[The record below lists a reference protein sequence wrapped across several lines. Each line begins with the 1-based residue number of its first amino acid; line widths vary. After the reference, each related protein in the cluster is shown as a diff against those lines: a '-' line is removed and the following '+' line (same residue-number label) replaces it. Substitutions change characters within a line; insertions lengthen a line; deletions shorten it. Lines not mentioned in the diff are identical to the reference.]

1 MNEQDKKLLVREL
14 CARMPYGVKCE
25 YKGDVLHCIEA
36 INIDNDEVFGIW
48 NGYEDAWELE
58 LCKPY
63 LRPFS
68 SITHEEIL
76 DAVKRCMG
84 GVVHERG
91 GRYYSSHYDPIYDE
105 VESDFDLEYFKE
117 GYYGIPNI
125 DWLNEH
131 HFDYNNL
138 IGKGLAVE
146 APQGMYN
153 FDK

>member
-1 MNEQDKKLLVREL
+1 
-14 CARMPYGVKCE
+14 MPYGVKCE
-25 YKGDVLHCIEA
+25 YKGDVLHEIGA

-68 SITHEEIL
+68 DITHNEIINAAKHCL
-76 DAVKRCMG
+76 G
-84 GVVHERG
+84 GAFAYCRDSK
-91 GRYYSSHYDPIYDE
+91 YYTLSYDPIYGE
-105 VESDFDLEYFKE
+105 IESEFDLEYFQN
-117 GYYGIPNI
+117 GYYGIDNI
-125 DWLNEH
+125 NWMNEH

-138 IGKGLAVE
+138 IGKGLAVK

-153 FDK
+153 VDK